1 VELPLL
7 DPAHPLFP
15 DPATALSEPDGLLAA
30 GGNLSVATL
39 LSAYQ
44 QGIFPWYEEGQ
55 PILWWSPNPRA
66 VIVPE
71 KIHIS
76 KSLAKT
82 LRRGGYRVTTDQ
94 AFERVINACAE
105 PRPEHLDRPGE
116 SHTWI
121 SPEMIAAYIRLF
133 EAGHAHSVE
142 YWLDDQLCG
151 GLYGLAMGNVF
162 CGESMFSRTSNASK
176 IAFSHLAKGLE
187 KAGFVL
193 IDCQVENDH
202 LNSLG
207 AQAMAREDFIAIL
220 NEAAD
225 ITIDWPTKLISTKVS
240 TEEDPHL
247 YKANN

>member
-1 VELPLL
+1 MDLPFL
-7 DPAHPLFP
+7 DLQHPVFP
-15 DPATALSEPDGLLAA
+15 NPATALDYPDGLLAA
-30 GGNLSVATL
+30 GGNLSVDTL
-39 LSAYQ
+39 LSAYR
-44 QGIFPWYEEGQ
+44 QGIFPWYEQGQ

-71 KIHIS
+71 QIHIS

-94 AFERVINACAE
+94 AFESVINACAE

-116 SHTWI
+116 NHTWI
-121 SPEMIAAYIRLF
+121 SAEMIAAYIRLF

-151 GLYGLAMGNVF
+151 GLYGLAIGNVF
-162 CGESMFSRTSNASK
+162 CGESMFSRASNASK

-187 KAGFVL
+187 EAGFVL
-193 IDCQVENDH
+193 IDCQIENEH

-207 AQAMAREDFIAIL
+207 AQNMGRENFITTL
-220 NEAAD
+220 NAASD
-225 ITIDWPTKLISTKVS
+225 ITIDWPAQLISTKVS
-240 TEEDPHL
+240 T
-247 YKANN
+247 